1 MKTLLKISKDNFSN
15 LSYDMFIEDV
25 NYLVNELNV
34 HCEVKNNNYINIVEQ
49 QKRYVSNSDEY
60 NNHVVIEA
68 RGYSQSEWQTYI
80 LYYNEDELN
89 TPMHKSYFESLI
101 KQLERSFT
109 HFNEYYCEKFEYI
122 ESNGK
127 QYIENES
134 FDSTCFCID
143 NIEFPSEEDV
153 KQEYIGI
160 YGIDY
165 DTIEININ

>member
-34 HCEVKNNNYINIVEQ
+34 HCEVKNKHYINIIEDN
-49 QKRYVSNSDEY
+49 KRYQSSIEDY
-60 NNHVVIEA
+60 DSHVVIEA
-68 RGYSQSEWQTYI
+68 QGYSQSHWQTYI
-80 LYYNEDELN
+80 LYYNENELN
-89 TPMHKSYFESLI
+89 TPMQKSYFESLI

-165 DTIEININ
+165 DTIEINIK

>member
-49 QKRYVSNSDEY
+49 QKRYSSNSDEY
-60 NNHVVIEA
+60 NKHVVIEA
-68 RGYSQSEWQTYI
+68 RGYSQSDWQTYV

-89 TPMHKSYFESLI
+89 TPMHKSYFESLV
-101 KQLERSFT
+101 KQLKRSFT

-134 FDSTCFCID
+134 FDSTVFCID
-143 NIEFPSEEDV
+143 TIEFPSEEDV

-165 DTIEININ
+165 DTIEINIK